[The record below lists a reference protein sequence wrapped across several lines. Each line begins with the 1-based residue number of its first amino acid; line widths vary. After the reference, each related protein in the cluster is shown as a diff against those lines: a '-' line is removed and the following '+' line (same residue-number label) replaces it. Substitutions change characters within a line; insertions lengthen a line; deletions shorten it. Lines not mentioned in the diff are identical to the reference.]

1 MIQPCGPPLN
11 AKTRRTIAAKIAMSH
26 VHFADI
32 NPGTTHR
39 HLGSYRVFSLAED
52 PSKLRDIASLYI
64 NFGFGQ
70 PVQAP
75 VVETL
80 PSEKEW
86 KASLINS
93 AVELGILIFQT
104 ATLNPLKYPYTAQGL
119 ELAGETILERYM
131 SRLERECGLFIREVV
146 EICFVNSYRSKS
158 SRLEERI
165 VAEVASALD
174 YFTKHE

>member
-86 KASLINS
+86 KASDSDTQS
-93 AVELGILIFQT
+93 AEISLYSTRARI
-104 ATLNPLKYPYTAQGL
+104 
-119 ELAGETILERYM
+119 
-131 SRLERECGLFIREVV
+131 SRRNDFRKVYEQ
-146 EICFVNSYRSKS
+146 
-158 SRLEERI
+158 
-165 VAEVASALD
+165 A
-174 YFTKHE
+174 